1 MYFYFT
7 KSGWYSDD
15 PTVLSIKLLVRK
27 ISEHLWSDQE
37 EAKVSEMIEKV
48 ATKIQE
54 TFIPECSV
62 NREINEQESTMI
74 VFATRVESLE
84 ESLVQFDNEKAK
96 VELIDPDD
104 INNRVDVIM
113 VCFYFIFIST
123 PYPIST

>member
-1 MYFYFT
+1 MFYST
-7 KSGWYSDD
+7 KSGWYSDE
-15 PTVLSIKLLVRK
+15 PTVLSLKLLVRK

-37 EAKVSEMIEKV
+37 KATVSKMVEKV

-54 TFIPECSV
+54 TFTPECSV
-62 NREINEQESTMI
+62 NREINEQESTII

-84 ESLVQFDNEKAK
+84 ESLVQFDDEKAN

-104 INNRVDVIM
+104 VNNLVDVIM